1 MALFYFAKNSEKNSS
16 SLSKILENES
26 DQQYYP
32 SSDVC
37 DIVTVSAEDFKK
49 IKTNEWQITGYDGTN
64 LSFEQPTVNSNVPE
78 DTQEILERHINSLI
92 KDITVWLTNNPSH
105 AKKTEWENYK
115 NYLNSLDY
123 SSITFPI
130 NKTWERYC
138 EDNSIAYKNLLELP
152 NK

>member
-1 MALFYFAKNSEKNSS
+1 MALFYFAKNSEKNLSN
-16 SLSKILENES
+16 LSKIVENEN

-32 SSDVC
+32 SSDTC

-78 DTQEILERHINSLI
+78 DTQEILETHINSLI
-92 KDITVWLTNNPSH
+92 QAITVWLTDNPLH
-105 AKKTEWENYK
+105 PKKTEWENYK
-115 NYLNSLDY
+115 NYLNSLNY